1 MMAHFPKEASKK
13 KEEEEGIE
21 YRTKNRPDKLA
32 GGRAIEMR
40 WARMEELRCCSGSKS
55 MSVLIMTGHK
65 SGPTDGAHPSFN
77 SPSRQRPICSN
88 HTHPSSVPSA
98 PSL

>member
-1 MMAHFPKEASKK
+1 MAPFSKEASEK
-13 KEEEEGIE
+13 KEGTE
-21 YRTKNRPDKLA
+21 YGEPAGQAGA

-40 WARMEELRCCSGSKS
+40 WARMKELCCCSGSKS

-65 SGPTDGAHPSFN
+65 SGPADGAHPPFN